1 MSCGCQKRIL
11 PNGKTGCSKC
21 ITNNNTNIKP
31 KTSNNVAPIVNEDII
46 ITDTN
51 HHEL

>member
-21 ITNNNTNIKP
+21 ITNNNTTVKP
-31 KTSNNVAPIVNEDII
+31 KTSNSVAPIVTEATI
-46 ITDTN
+46 ITDAS
-51 HHEL
+51 HYEL